1 MPNWDVSRVKNMK
14 DLFYPWRNNPA
25 IWYTEFNGDISSW
38 NTGQVTTMRAMF
50 NNAQVFNQNIGDW
63 NTAQVTDMTETFYF
77 AYRFNQDIS
86 GWDTSQV
93 TRMHRT
99 FNMAKDFNQAIG
111 RLGGWDTSQVGDMT
125 YMFSGATAF
134 NQDISSWTGA
144 AATTQQPNMFSGAS
158 AFEAKFKC
166 TDAVTGPANSCVG
179 PSPIPA
185 GTSWHTFVGECLVWD
200 GSAVIAETGECIDW
214 ARSKDVWYGTMPNW
228 DVSLVTDMHGFPETG
243 FGNQPN
249 FNADISQW
257 NVSQATN
264 MYAMFWSARS
274 FNQPIGS
281 WDISNVKN
289 TWSMFAGADSFNQ
302 AIGSWDT
309 AKVTTMNSMFAA
321 ASAFNQDIGSW
332 NTAKVTDMQWMFY
345 QASAFNHDIS
355 SWTGSAATTA
365 QADMFTSATAFQ
377 AKFTCTD
384 AVTGPANSCVL
395 K

>member
-1 MPNWDVSRVKNMK
+1 
-14 DLFYPWRNNPA
+14 
-25 IWYTEFNGDISSW
+25 
-38 NTGQVTTMRAMF
+38 MRAMF

-158 AFEAKFKC
+158 AFVAKFKC

-185 GTSWHTFVGECLVWD
+185 GTSWHTFVKDCLD
-200 GSAVIAETGECIDW
+200 ESAATGECMTGLDRKTFGTGRCRIGI
-214 ARSKDVWYGTMPNW
+214 RVW
-228 DVSLVTDMHGFPETG
+228 
-243 FGNQPN
+243 
-249 FNADISQW
+249 
-257 NVSQATN
+257 
-264 MYAMFWSARS
+264 
-274 FNQPIGS
+274 
-281 WDISNVKN
+281 
-289 TWSMFAGADSFNQ
+289 
-302 AIGSWDT
+302 
-309 AKVTTMNSMFAA
+309 
-321 ASAFNQDIGSW
+321 
-332 NTAKVTDMQWMFY
+332 
-345 QASAFNHDIS
+345 
-355 SWTGSAATTA
+355 
-365 QADMFTSATAFQ
+365 
-377 AKFTCTD
+377 
-384 AVTGPANSCVL
+384 
-395 K
+395 